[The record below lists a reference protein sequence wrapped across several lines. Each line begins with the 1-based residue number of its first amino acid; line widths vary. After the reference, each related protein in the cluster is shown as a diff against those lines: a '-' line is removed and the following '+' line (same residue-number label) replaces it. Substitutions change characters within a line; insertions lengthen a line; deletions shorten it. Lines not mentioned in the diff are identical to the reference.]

1 MFDDQSNVSSTSISH
16 DSADRVLAAETTGP
30 FEVKRDRFGAIIN
43 FSGATAPAV
52 HEIHRRFAAALP
64 ERYVAFDH
72 VQRGDAVNHDV
83 YGYDADRDLAV
94 FQVRHFFRR
103 YRNGF
108 ANTRKAYFLVGYT
121 ETGAPFR
128 HPVSAHTIRA
138 AIRRGADPAEVVQVA
153 EQWIFGVTPK
163 QHARS
168 VRQGDILMFPARGRP
183 ASDAKPVGRRL
194 LLLDSHELHAHEILQ
209 DAKGEI
215 WAYDPAIYHLKEQ
228 HVPLYA
234 PDVDGWWIVRPG
246 REGVTYDFAERLG
259 D

>member
-1 MFDDQSNVSSTSISH
+1 MFDDHSSLTPTAVSTDPEGRSLATETIEPFNVT
-16 DSADRVLAAETTGP
+16 
-30 FEVKRDRFGAIIN
+30 RDRFGAITR
-43 FSGATAPAV
+43 FGGVTAPAV
-52 HEIHRRFAAALP
+52 HDIHRRFATALP
-64 ERYVAFDH
+64 ERYVTFDH
-72 VQRGDAVNHDV
+72 AQRGDAVNHDL
-83 YGYDADRDLAV
+83 YGYDAARDLAV

-108 ANTRKAYFLVGYT
+108 ANVHKAYFLVGYT
-121 ETGAPFR
+121 ETGSPFR

-138 AIRRGADPAEVVQVA
+138 AIRRGSDAAEVVRVA
-153 EQWIFGVTPK
+153 ERWIFGVTPN
-163 QHARS
+163 QYARS
-168 VRQGDILMFPARGRP
+168 VRQGDVLMFPARGRP
-183 ASDAKPVGRRL
+183 PSDAKPVGRRL
-194 LLLDSHELHAHEILQ
+194 LLLDSHELRAHEIAQ

-246 REGVTYDFAERLG
+246 REGASYDFAERLG

>member
-1 MFDDQSNVSSTSISH
+1 MLDDQSSVFSP
-16 DSADRVLAAETTGP
+16 SAGIDPDGALPAKAKTDP
-30 FEVKRDRFGAIIN
+30 SEVERGRFDAIIRL
-43 FSGATAPAV
+43 GAKSPSV
-52 HEIHRRFAAALP
+52 DDIHRRFAAALP
-64 ERYVAFDH
+64 ERYVAFDRA
-72 VQRGDAVNHDV
+72 QRGGAVNHAL

-94 FQVRHFFRR
+94 FQVRHYFRA

-108 ANTRKAYFLVGYT
+108 AKMHKAYFLVGHT

-138 AIRRGADPAEVVQVA
+138 AIRRGADPAEVVRVA
-153 EQWIFGVTPK
+153 ERWIFDVTPK
-163 QHARS
+163 QYARS

-183 ASDAKPVGRRL
+183 RRDAKPIGRRL
-194 LLLDSHELHAHEILQ
+194 LLLDSHELRAHEIAQ
-209 DAKGEI
+209 DEKEEI

-246 REGVTYDFAERLG
+246 REGTSYDFAERLG